1 MSLKCSIFGHKF
13 GSQEQKEVI
22 EEHNGE
28 EVSVKVRERKCVR
41 CNEIEQERF
50 KTTIK
55 TDNKEKKPTQDKNN
69 NEDDKSNAEKRTKK
83 YDRKSDSLVTDKL
96 PNEGAVILENNRKSE
111 DSKDNEIKQKITCK
125 GCDYEKIS
133 ETLNY
138 RNGDCCPKC
147 SDWLKVNNIR

>member
-28 EVSVKVRERKCVR
+28 EVSVKVRERTCVR
-41 CNEIEQERF
+41 CNEVEQDRF

-55 TDNKEKKPTQDKNN
+55 TDDKEKEQTQDKNN
-69 NEDDKSNAEKRTKK
+69 NEDNKSNGEKRTKK
-83 YDRKSDSLVTDKL
+83 YDRKSDSLATDKL
-96 PNEGAVILENNRKSE
+96 PNEGAFILENNQNIDNKS
-111 DSKDNEIKQKITCK
+111 NEIKQKITCK

-138 RNGDCCPKC
+138 RDGDCCPEC
-147 SDWLKVNNIR
+147 SDWLKVNNIK